1 MVSAFFYGYS
11 LNSTMAK
18 KKYAIVDIET
28 TGGMARRDR
37 ITEIAV
43 VLHDGEKEIDR
54 FESLIN
60 PERNIPY
67 NIIQITG
74 ITNEMVAQAPK
85 FFEVAKRVV
94 QITDGAVFVAHNVR
108 FDYTFIKEEFA
119 RLGYTFTKRQL
130 CTVRLTRQAFP
141 GLGSYSLGNL
151 IQHFGIRVNQRHR
164 AMADVEA
171 TVEVFEHIL
180 DKDVEQV
187 EITTMVN
194 KGIKEAKL
202 PAGISIDQLH
212 ELPEIAGVYYFHDSE
227 GKVVYIGKSV
237 NIQKRVFS
245 HFSKTTR
252 KAEKLVQY
260 VADISYEIT
269 GSELVALLLESYEIK
284 DQHPHINRA
293 QRARSFPYVIYAFED
308 ENGYRNLDIKKAS
321 IKEKKT
327 LQVLHSYPSQGSA
340 KGAMARMVEEFELCK
355 LLCHL
360 ETVSKPCFNYHIQK
374 CKGAC
379 ITEENADHYNDRLED
394 AIATLG
400 KDFPQD
406 FILLDPGRTAHEC
419 SVVLVEKG
427 QYQGFGFVDRDTLN
441 GNIDELKDCI
451 KRYPHNPE
459 IARIIRHYVLKE
471 NMERMIL
478 LEQVY

>member
-1 MVSAFFYGYS
+1 
-11 LNSTMAK
+11 
-18 KKYAIVDIET
+18 
-28 TGGMARRDR
+28 
-37 ITEIAV
+37 
-43 VLHDGEKEIDR
+43 
-54 FESLIN
+54 
-60 PERNIPY
+60 
-67 NIIQITG
+67 
-74 ITNEMVAQAPK
+74 MVAHQPK
-85 FFEVAKRVV
+85 FFEGAKKIVE
-94 QITDGAVFVAHNVR
+94 ITEGAVFVAHNVR

-141 GLGSYSLGNL
+141 GLRSYSLGNL
-151 IQHFGIRVNQRHR
+151 IRHFDIQVKQRHR

-180 DKDVEQV
+180 DKDSDQE
-187 EITTMVN
+187 EITLMVN

-202 PAGISIDQLH
+202 PPGISIDQLH
-212 ELPEIAGVYYFHDSE
+212 ELPESAGVYYFHDSE

-284 DQHPHINRA
+284 DQHPHINRT
-293 QRARSFPYVIYAFED
+293 QRAKSFPYVIHSFDD
-308 ENGYRNLDIKKAS
+308 ENGYRNLAIKKAS
-321 IKEKKT
+321 IKDKKT
-327 LQVLHSYPSQGSA
+327 MTVLHSYPGLVSA
-340 KGAMARMVEEFELCK
+340 KGAMAKMVEEFELCK
-355 LLCHL
+355 LLCNL
-360 ETVSKPCFNYHIQK
+360 ETVSKPCFSYHIQK

-379 ITEENADHYNDRLED
+379 IGEENADHYNERLED
-394 AIATLG
+394 AIGTLG

-406 FILLDPGRTAHEC
+406 FILLDPGRTDTEC
-419 SVVLVEKG
+419 SIILVEEG
-427 QYQGFGFVDRDTLN
+427 QYRGFGFMQREDLN
-441 GNIDELKDCI
+441 GNIEQLKDCI
-451 KRYPHNPE
+451 KPYPHNPE

-471 NMERMIL
+471 NMEQL
-478 LEQVY
+478 LIIDN

>member
-1 MVSAFFYGYS
+1 
-11 LNSTMAK
+11 MAK

-74 ITNEMVAQAPK
+74 ITNEMVAHQPK
-85 FFEVAKRVV
+85 FFEVAK
-94 QITDGAVFVAHNVR
+94 QIVEITEGAVFVAHNVR

-141 GLGSYSLGNL
+141 GLRSYSLGNL
-151 IQHFGIRVNQRHR
+151 IRLFGIQVNQRHR

-180 DKDVEQV
+180 DKDSDQE
-187 EITTMVN
+187 EITLMVN

-212 ELPEIAGVYYFHDSE
+212 DLPEIAGVYYFHDAE

-260 VADISYEIT
+260 VSDISYEIT

-293 QRARSFPYVIYAFED
+293 QRAKSFPYVIHHFDD

-321 IKEKKT
+321 IKDKKT
-327 LQVLHSYPSQGSA
+327 LNVLHAYPSQGSA
-340 KGAMARMVEEFELCK
+340 KSAIARMVEEFELCK
-355 LLCHL
+355 LLTNL

-374 CKGAC
+374 CRGAC
-379 ITEENADHYNDRLED
+379 KGEENADHYNERLED
-394 AIATLG
+394 AVATLG

-406 FILLDPGRTAHEC
+406 FILLDPGRTETEC
-419 SVVLVEKG
+419 SIVLVENG
-427 QYQGFGFVDRDTLN
+427 QYKGFGFMQREDIN
-441 GNIDELKDCI
+441 GNIDQLKDCI
-451 KRYPHNPE
+451 KKYPHNPE

-471 NMERMIL
+471 NMERLIP
-478 LEQVY
+478 LEKEY